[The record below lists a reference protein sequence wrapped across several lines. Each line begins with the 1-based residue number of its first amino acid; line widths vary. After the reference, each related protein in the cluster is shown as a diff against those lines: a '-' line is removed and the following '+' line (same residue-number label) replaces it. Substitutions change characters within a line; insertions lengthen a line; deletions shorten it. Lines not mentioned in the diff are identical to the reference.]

1 MEDRYMALFKNVR
14 CEGGYVRTFIG
25 RGSTEEEAV
34 NRLYRTVLYHDEG
47 YIPLPDEVEHKKK
60 FTVLDLKTG
69 YKARMIYCVVTFHY
83 VFDKGRADYEQVK
96 SELDYRR
103 TKPGKRESL
112 FLANN

>member
-1 MEDRYMALFKNVR
+1 MEDRYIALFKNVR
-14 CEGGYVRTFIG
+14 CEGGHVRTFIG

-34 NRLYRTVLYHDEG
+34 NRLFRLVSDGALK
-47 YIPLPDEVEHKKK
+47 PLPDEIEHKKK

-103 TKPGKRESL
+103 TKPGKGESL
-112 FLANN
+112 LLANN